1 MLRVENI
8 EVRLGPTRAL
18 NGVSMSARPGEVV
31 AVLGPNGSG
40 KSTLMRVMSGELAPQ
55 QGRVL
60 QDDRPLNA
68 WPRRALAARR
78 AVLPQSTAISFPFR
92 ALQVVLLGR
101 SPHAGASSQVDDL
114 EIATLAM
121 RETEVTHLADRVYPS
136 LSGGEQQRVQMARVL
151 AQIWPAEAG
160 EGNRYLL
167 LDEPTSSLDIA
178 HQHTALATARRFAG
192 RGMGVVVVL
201 HDLNLA
207 AIYAD
212 RLCVLKAGRLLH
224 DGAPW
229 QVLTPDIVKSVFDL
243 SVTPTRHPTRGW
255 LQLLPDGRQT
265 A

>member
-1 MLRVENI
+1 MLRADGI
-8 EVRLGPTRAL
+8 DVRLGRTHAL
-18 NGVSMSARPGEVV
+18 NDVSLAVAPGEVV

-40 KSTLMRVMSGELAPQ
+40 KSTLMRVMSGELTPRR
-55 QGRVL
+55 GNVR
-60 QDDRPLNA
+60 QDGRPLDA
-68 WPRRALAARR
+68 WPRPALARRR
-78 AVLPQSTAISFPFR
+78 AVLPQNTAISFPFR

-101 SPHAGASSQVDDL
+101 SPHAGSGGQADDL
-114 EIATLAM
+114 DIAARAM

-151 AQIWPAEAG
+151 AQIWPAERG
-160 EGNRYLL
+160 DGSRYLL

-178 HQHTALATARRFAG
+178 HQHAALATARRFAA
-192 RGMGVVVVL
+192 RGMGVVVIL

-212 RLCVLKAGRLLH
+212 RLCVLKDGRRLH
-224 DGAPW
+224 DGPPER
-229 QVLTPDIVKSVFDL
+229 VLTPDIVKSVFDL

-255 LQLLPDGRQT
+255 LQLLPDGLAT